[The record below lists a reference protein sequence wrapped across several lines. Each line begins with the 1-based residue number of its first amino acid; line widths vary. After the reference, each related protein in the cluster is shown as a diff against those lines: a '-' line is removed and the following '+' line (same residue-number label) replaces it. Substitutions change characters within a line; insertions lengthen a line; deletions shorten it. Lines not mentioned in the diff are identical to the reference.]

1 MCVEFLYMCVC
12 AHMCVFDPELAP
24 QLSGTRQKA
33 FSIHCMSS
41 VFPRRAWAQCEWAR
55 IAFSWHGCL
64 FALWSSRLPACS
76 KRLPLPFWHLWHT
89 LQEERMREKK
99 GEKKCLSVIS
109 CHSWFVELLFA
120 MGYVRPFCLLLVFTS
135 SSLSKLFMILDPP
148 NVSNEVSLTFLTTLY
163 NVMYLFFH
171 LTRDTEALVLV
182 VFCRAIFYQIFCC
195 GLLIVLM

>member
-1 MCVEFLYMCVC
+1 MVQQ
-12 AHMCVFDPELAP
+12 AA
-24 QLSGTRQKA
+24 
-33 FSIHCMSS
+33 
-41 VFPRRAWAQCEWAR
+41 
-55 IAFSWHGCL
+55 CL
-64 FALWSSRLPACS
+64 F
-76 KRLPLPFWHLWHT
+76 KKTPLTILTSMTHT
-89 LQEERMREKK
+89 SGRENEGKK